1 MSDQEELELSL
12 EAEQADALNGL
23 EEDDFIARRMALR
36 PYVVAIMLLI
46 GGLLVLKATLF
57 G

>member
-23 EEDDFIARRMALR
+23 EEDDFITRRLALR